1 MKQLAPKVW
10 LVTGGFPGKTMNV
23 YLIENPDGEGLTVF
37 DAGVSSM
44 VKTIQKA
51 AAKLGKPIS
60 RVVLGHGH
68 PDHRGAAP
76 GLGVPVY
83 CHSAERADAEGD
95 GGVHYFDFS
104 LLKFT
109 PARFTMPRMLKLW
122 DGGPV
127 KITGTLEE
135 GDDVAGF
142 KVIHLPGHAP
152 GLIGLWRE
160 SDRFAL
166 VSDTFY
172 TLNPETGL
180 PGAARVPHP
189 AFNISTEQAR
199 ASIHKLANLEP
210 AAAWSGHAKG
220 LTGDVREQLEAV
232 LAK

>member
-10 LVTGGFPGKTMNV
+10 LVTGGFPGKRMNV
-23 YLIENPDGEGLTVF
+23 YLIENSDGESLTVF
-37 DAGVSSM
+37 DAGVRSM

-51 AAKLGKPIS
+51 AAELGKPIT

-104 LLKFT
+104 LLKFI
-109 PARFTMPRMLKLW
+109 PARFTMPCLLKRW

-127 KITGTLEE
+127 EIAGTLEE
-135 GDDVAGF
+135 GDNIAGF
-142 KVIHLPGHAP
+142 HVIHLPGHAH

-160 SDRFAL
+160 SDRFAM

-172 TLNPETGL
+172 TLNPETAL
-180 PGAARVPHP
+180 RGAVRVPHP
-189 AFNISTEQAR
+189 AFNINTEQAR
-199 ASIHKLANLEP
+199 ASIQKLADLEP
-210 AAAWSGHAKG
+210 SAAWSGHARG
-220 LTGDVREQLEAV
+220 LTGDVRAQLEAALV
-232 LAK
+232 